1 VVIIAKNNAAI
12 QSPYLWYSNR
22 MGNVIREI
30 QAKSILSTSGIP
42 GADYC
47 INVYVGC
54 AHACRYCYA
63 MFMKKYIAHAEPW
76 GSFVDVKVNAPA
88 LLRKQL
94 GKAAKGKVMLSSVT
108 DAYQPLEG
116 KYRLTRQSLEIL
128 SEFQF
133 PVDILTKSPLVL
145 RDMDLIRRFENIAVG
160 MTITTDDER
169 MRKIFE
175 PHAPPIGV
183 RIETLKKL
191 KEQGMRTY
199 IFIGPMLPM
208 DPDRLA
214 EKVAP
219 HTDYVLIS
227 GMNYL
232 SKTIAVYKR
241 LGITQWLEK
250 GYTEYIKARLKK
262 GLGRK
267 DITLC

>member
-1 VVIIAKNNAAI
+1 
-12 QSPYLWYSNR
+12 
-22 MGNVIREI
+22 MGIVIREI

-47 INVYVGC
+47 VNAYVGC
-54 AHACRYCYA
+54 THACTYCYA
-63 MFMKKYIAHAEPW
+63 MFMKKYTAHVEPW
-76 GSFVDVKVNAPA
+76 GRFVDVKMNAPA

-94 GKAAKGKVMLSSVT
+94 RKAAKGNVMLSSVT
-108 DAYQPLEG
+108 DAYQPLEA
-116 KYRLTRQSLEIL
+116 KYRLTRQCLEIL

-145 RDMDLIRRFENIAVG
+145 RDIDVIRRFENIAVG
-160 MTITTDDER
+160 ITITTDDER

-175 PHAPPIGV
+175 PHAPSIGV

-199 IFIGPMLPM
+199 IFIGPLLPM

-214 EKVAP
+214 EKVAL
-219 HTDYVLIS
+219 HIDYVLIS
-227 GMNYL
+227 GMNYP

-250 GYTEYIKARLKK
+250 GYTEHIITKLKK

-267 DITLC
+267 DIILC